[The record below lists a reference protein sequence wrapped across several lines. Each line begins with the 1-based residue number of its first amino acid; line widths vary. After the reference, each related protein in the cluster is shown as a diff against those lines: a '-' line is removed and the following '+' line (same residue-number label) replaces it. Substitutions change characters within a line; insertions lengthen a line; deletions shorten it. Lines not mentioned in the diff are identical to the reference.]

1 MPNTRN
7 AEMMSRQ
14 WLSSVL
20 KEWGFVAR
28 LENVERA
35 VAPIP
40 TGGGTKPVD
49 SDDIDDAVG
58 SIYVKADGT
67 VAFTADQSMGDNQL
81 TNVGTPSADTD
92 ACTKGYA
99 DSIVPS
105 GNSGQTYWSAAQ
117 LYTGAL
123 TAHQTVLT
131 VAGATGDVAG
141 LTVII
146 PTLAGSGNVTFTL
159 YAYETS
165 NGGRTTTIKWS
176 SAALTDNT
184 DWSGVSLASLTS
196 GSRTVDGT
204 EELHAFVHTLARTS
218 LTAGNLLNL
227 VVTCDSLKIVGLK
240 IDW

>member
-7 AEMMSRQ
+7 AEMLNRL
-14 WLSSVL
+14 WLSGVL
-20 KEWGFVAR
+20 KEWDFIAR

-35 VAPIP
+35 VAPLP

-49 SDDIDDAVG
+49 SEDIDGAVG

-99 DSIVPS
+99 DSIVPT
-105 GNSGQTYWSAAQ
+105 NTGQTYWSAAQ
-117 LYTGAL
+117 LYGGAL
-123 TAHQTVLT
+123 TAHQTALT
-131 VAGATGDVAG
+131 ISGATGDVAG

-146 PTLAGSGNVTFTL
+146 PTLATGDNVTFTL
-159 YAYETS
+159 YAYETT

-176 SAALTDNT
+176 SAALTEDT

-196 GSRTVDGT
+196 GSRTVNGT
-204 EELHAFVHTLARTS
+204 EELHAFVHTLARSS
-218 LTAGNLLNL
+218 LSAGNLLNL
-227 VVTCDSLKIVGLK
+227 VITCDGLKIVGLK

>member
-1 MPNTRN
+1 
-7 AEMMSRQ
+7 MSTD
-14 WLSSVL
+14 V
-20 KEWGFVAR
+20 
-28 LENVERA
+28 
-35 VAPIP
+35 
-40 TGGGTKPVD
+40 TGAYIRV
-49 SDDIDDAVG
+49 
-58 SIYVKADGT
+58 DGT
-67 VAFTADQSMGDNQL
+67 VAFTGDQSMGDNQL

-105 GNSGQTYWSAAQ
+105 GNTGQTYWSAGQ
-117 LYTGAL
+117 LYTGVL

-131 VAGATGDVAG
+131 ISGVSGDLAG

-146 PTLAGSGNVTFTL
+146 PTLAESGNVTFTL

-165 NGGRTTTIKWS
+165 NGGRTTTVKWS

-184 DWSGVSLASLTS
+184 DWSGVSLATLTS
-196 GSRTVDGT
+196 ASVTVDGT
-204 EELHAFVHTLARTS
+204 EEFHAFVHTLARTS

-227 VVTCDSLKIVGLK
+227 VITCDSLKIVGLK